1 MSLDRIGDGLALRS
15 KGDIISHDG
24 TSEYALTPGSDG
36 QVLQAQSSAVSGLVW
51 ANADTSTLENYVAI
65 SFSKLTAV
73 ANSIEITGIPQT
85 HQELICI
92 VSARTTSTTNTYA
105 CDLYIN
111 VNTTSSGYNRLT
123 HGASGRA
130 TSSIS
135 SNLATAQSRITV
147 TNAILMNSSST
158 SIMPVSVITF
168 ANYTDTSNKKVFHYR
183 NGAVNNS
190 ITLAS
195 GSVTHVQNGGG
206 YVDTN
211 SAISSIL
218 FQPQY
223 TSFTVGSYVAVY
235 ARKG

>member
-1 MSLDRIGDGLALRS
+1 MALDRIGDGLALRS
-15 KGDIISHDG
+15 KGDIVSHDG

-51 ANADTSTLENYVAI
+51 ANAATNTLQNYVAI

-85 HQELICI
+85 HEQLICI

-123 HGASGRA
+123 SGASERS
-130 TSSIS
+130 TIS
-135 SNLATAQSRITV
+135 SNLATSQSKITA
-147 TNAILMNSSST
+147 TNAVLMNSSSS
-158 SIMPVSVITF
+158 SIMPVTVITF

-183 NGAVNNS
+183 VGAVNNS
-190 ITLAS
+190 VTS
-195 GSVTHVQNGGG
+195 GGVTHVQEGGG
-206 YVDTN
+206 FVDTTA
-211 SAISSIL
+211 AISSIL

>member
-1 MSLDRIGDGLALRS
+1 MALDRIGDGLALRS

-36 QVLQAQSSAVSGLVW
+36 QILQAQSSAVSGLVW
-51 ANADTSTLENYVAI
+51 ANAETSTLQNYVAI

-85 HQELICI
+85 HEELIFI
-92 VSARTTSTTNTYA
+92 VSARTTSTTNSYA

-111 VNTTSSGYNRLT
+111 VNTTSSGYTRLT
-123 HGASGRA
+123 SGAVTRVD
-130 TSSIS
+130 IS
-135 SNLATAQSRITV
+135 SNIATSQSRITATEAV
-147 TNAILMNSSST
+147 LMNSSS
-158 SIMPVSVITF
+158 SNIMPVTVITF

-183 NGAVNNS
+183 VGAVNNS
-190 ITLAS
+190 ITLSS
-195 GSVTHVQNGGG
+195 GSVTRVQEGGG
-206 YVDTN
+206 FVDTT
-211 SAISSIL
+211 SAISSVL

>member
-1 MSLDRIGDGLALRS
+1 
-15 KGDIISHDG
+15 
-24 TSEYALTPGSDG
+24 
-36 QVLQAQSSAVSGLVW
+36 VSGLVW
-51 ANADTSTLENYVAI
+51 ANPDTSVLENYVAI

-85 HQELICI
+85 NEELIFI

-123 HGASGRA
+123 HGASDRA
-130 TSSIS
+130 TIA
-135 SNLATAQSRITV
+135 SNLATSQSRITI
-147 TNAILMNSSST
+147 TNAILMNSSTS

-190 ITLAS
+190 ISAAS
-195 GSVTHVQNGGG
+195 GRVNHVENGGG
-206 YVDTN
+206 YVDTTA
-211 SAISSIL
+211 AISSIL

>member
-36 QVLQAQSSAVSGLVW
+36 QILQAQSSAVSGLVW
-51 ANADTSTLENYVAI
+51 ANAETSTLQNYVAI

-85 HQELICI
+85 HEELIFI
-92 VSARTTSTTNTYA
+92 VSARTTSTTNSYA

-111 VNTTSSGYNRLT
+111 VNTTSSGYTRLT
-123 HGASGRA
+123 SGAVTRVD
-130 TSSIS
+130 IS
-135 SNLATAQSRITV
+135 SNIATSQSRITATEAV
-147 TNAILMNSSST
+147 LMNSSS
-158 SIMPVSVITF
+158 SNIMPVTVITF

-183 NGAVNNS
+183 VGAVNNS
-190 ITLAS
+190 ITLSS
-195 GSVTHVQNGGG
+195 GSVTRVQEGGG
-206 YVDTN
+206 FVDTT
-211 SAISSIL
+211 SAISSVL

>member
-15 KGDIISHDG
+15 KGDIVSHDG

-36 QVLQAQSSAVSGLVW
+36 QILQAQSSAVSGLVW

-111 VNTTSSGYNRLT
+111 VNTTSSGYSRIT
-123 HGASGRA
+123 HGASDRA
-130 TSSIS
+130 TIS
-135 SNLATAQSRITV
+135 SNIATAQSKITI
-147 TNAILMNSSST
+147 TNAILMNSSSS

-190 ITLAS
+190 ISAAS
-195 GSVTHVQNGGG
+195 GRVNHVQIGGG
-206 YVDTN
+206 YVDTTA
-211 SAISSIL
+211 AISSIL

>member
-1 MSLDRIGDGLALRS
+1 MALDRIGDGLALRS
-15 KGDIISHDG
+15 KGDIVSHDG

-51 ANADTSTLENYVAI
+51 ANVETNTLQNYVAI
-65 SFSKLTAV
+65 SFSELTAV

-85 HQELICI
+85 HEQLICI

-123 HGASGRA
+123 SGASERS
-130 TSSIS
+130 TIS
-135 SNLATAQSRITV
+135 SNLATSQSKITA
-147 TNAILMNSSST
+147 TNAVLMNSSSS
-158 SIMPVSVITF
+158 SIMPVTVITF

-183 NGAVNNS
+183 VGVVNNS
-190 ITLAS
+190 VTS
-195 GSVTHVQNGGG
+195 GGVTHVQEGGG
-206 YVDTN
+206 FVDTTA
-211 SAISSIL
+211 AISSIL

>member
-1 MSLDRIGDGLALRS
+1 MALDRIGDGLALRS
-15 KGDIISHDG
+15 KGDIVSHDG

-111 VNTTSSGYNRLT
+111 VNTTSSGYERLT
-123 HGASGRA
+123 HGASDRA
-130 TSSIS
+130 TIS
-135 SNLATAQSRITV
+135 SNLATSQSRITI
-147 TNAILMNSSST
+147 TNAILMNSSTS

-190 ITLAS
+190 ISAAS
-195 GSVTHVQNGGG
+195 GRVNHVQNGGG
-206 YVDTN
+206 YVDTTA
-211 SAISSIL
+211 AISSIL

>member
-1 MSLDRIGDGLALRS
+1 MALDRIGDGLALRS
-15 KGDIISHDG
+15 KGDIVSHDG

-51 ANADTSTLENYVAI
+51 ANVETNTLQNYVAI
-65 SFSKLTAV
+65 SFSELTAV

-85 HQELICI
+85 HEQLICI

-123 HGASGRA
+123 SGASERS
-130 TSSIS
+130 TIS
-135 SNLATAQSRITV
+135 SNLATSQSKITA
-147 TNAILMNSSST
+147 TNAVLMNSSSS
-158 SIMPVSVITF
+158 SIMPVTVITF

-183 NGAVNNS
+183 VGAVNNS
-190 ITLAS
+190 VTS
-195 GSVTHVQNGGG
+195 GGVTHVQEGGG
-206 YVDTN
+206 FVDTTA
-211 SAISSIL
+211 AISSIL

>member
-1 MSLDRIGDGLALRS
+1 MALDRIGDGLALRS
-15 KGDIISHDG
+15 KGDIVSHDG

-36 QVLQAQSSAVSGLVW
+36 QILQAQSSAVSGLVW
-51 ANADTSTLENYVAI
+51 ANVETSTLQNYVAI

-85 HQELICI
+85 NEELIFI
-92 VSARTTSTTNTYA
+92 VSARTTSTTNSYA

-111 VNTTSSGYNRLT
+111 VNTTSSGYTRLT
-123 HGASGRA
+123 SGALTRD
-130 TSSIS
+130 SIS
-135 SNLATAQSRITV
+135 SNIATSQSRITATEAV
-147 TNAILMNSSST
+147 LMNSSS
-158 SIMPVSVITF
+158 SNIMPVTVITF

-183 NGAVNNS
+183 VGAVNNS
-190 ITLAS
+190 ITLSS
-195 GSVTHVQNGGG
+195 GSVTRVQEGGG
-206 YVDTN
+206 FVDTT
-211 SAISSIL
+211 SAISSVL

>member
-1 MSLDRIGDGLALRS
+1 MALDRIGDGLALRS
-15 KGDIISHDG
+15 KGDIVSHDG

-51 ANADTSTLENYVAI
+51 ANAETSTLQNYVAI

-85 HQELICI
+85 HEELIFI
-92 VSARTTSTTNTYA
+92 VSARTTSTTNSYA

-111 VNTTSSGYNRLT
+111 VNTTSSGYTRLT
-123 HGASGRA
+123 SGAVTRVD
-130 TSSIS
+130 IS
-135 SNLATAQSRITV
+135 SNIATSQSRITATEAV
-147 TNAILMNSSST
+147 LMNSSS
-158 SIMPVSVITF
+158 SNIMPVTVITF

-183 NGAVNNS
+183 VGAVNNS
-190 ITLAS
+190 ITLSS
-195 GSVTHVQNGGG
+195 GSVTRVQEGGG
-206 YVDTN
+206 FVDTT
-211 SAISSIL
+211 SAISSVL

>member
-1 MSLDRIGDGLALRS
+1 MALDRIGDGLALRS
-15 KGDIISHDG
+15 KGDIVSHDG

-36 QVLQAQSSAVSGLVW
+36 QILQAQSSAVSGLVW
-51 ANADTSTLENYVAI
+51 ANAETSTLQNYVAI

-85 HQELICI
+85 HEELIFI
-92 VSARTTSTTNTYA
+92 VSARTTSTTNSYA

-111 VNTTSSGYNRLT
+111 VNTTSSGYTRLT
-123 HGASGRA
+123 SGAVTRVD
-130 TSSIS
+130 IS
-135 SNLATAQSRITV
+135 SNIATSQSRITATEAV
-147 TNAILMNSSST
+147 LMNSSS
-158 SIMPVSVITF
+158 SNIMPVTVITF

-183 NGAVNNS
+183 VGAVNNS
-190 ITLAS
+190 ITLSS
-195 GSVTHVQNGGG
+195 GSVTRVQEGGG
-206 YVDTN
+206 FVDTT
-211 SAISSIL
+211 SAISSVL

>member
-1 MSLDRIGDGLALRS
+1 MALDRIGDGLALRS
-15 KGDIISHDG
+15 KGDIVSHDG

-51 ANADTSTLENYVAI
+51 ANAATNTLQNYVAI
-65 SFSKLTAV
+65 SFSELTAV

-85 HQELICI
+85 HEQLICI

-123 HGASGRA
+123 SGASERS
-130 TSSIS
+130 TIS
-135 SNLATAQSRITV
+135 SNLATSQSKITA
-147 TNAILMNSSST
+147 TNAVLMNSSSS
-158 SIMPVSVITF
+158 SIMPVTVITF

-183 NGAVNNS
+183 VGAVNNS
-190 ITLAS
+190 VTS
-195 GSVTHVQNGGG
+195 GGVTHVQEGGG
-206 YVDTN
+206 FVDTTA
-211 SAISSIL
+211 AISSIL